1 METWHDI
8 AVRKL
13 RRHSALTSADE
24 DLLRTLV
31 GRTRILHPGED
42 LIHQGDKPHSATL
55 VVTGMIARYHTMAG
69 GRRQYLSFHFP
80 ADWPDAQTIFLERMD
95 HAVCA
100 IGPASVVSIRHDQLR
115 ALFETRPSIG
125 FALWRE
131 TLIDAAIFREAI
143 SNNSSRAAL
152 ARMAHLFCELFY
164 RAQAAGTGA
173 GNSVPL
179 PLNQAQLGEA
189 LGLALVTVNRLL
201 QVLRRTEAMEFRN
214 GTLLVT
220 DWNRLATIGE
230 FDRDYLSV
238 TDPRSGPLA

>member
-1 METWHDI
+1 MERWHDI

-13 RRHSALTSADE
+13 RRHSALTPADE

-31 GRTRILHPGED
+31 GRSRALHPGED
-42 LIHQGDKPHSATL
+42 LIHQGDKPHTATL
-55 VVTGMIARYHTMAG
+55 VVSGMIARYHTIAA

-80 ADWPDAQTIFLERMD
+80 GDWPDAQTIFLERMD
-95 HAVCA
+95 HGVCA

-115 ALFETRPSIG
+115 ALFETRASVG

-164 RAQAAGTGA
+164 RAQVAGIA
-173 GNSVPL
+173 LDHSVPL

-201 QVLRRTEAMEFRN
+201 QALRRTEAMQFRN
-214 GTLLVT
+214 GTLRVIDWDRLVE
-220 DWNRLATIGE
+220 IGE
-230 FDRDYLSV
+230 FDPDYLAV
-238 TDPRSGPLA
+238 TEPYSGLAV